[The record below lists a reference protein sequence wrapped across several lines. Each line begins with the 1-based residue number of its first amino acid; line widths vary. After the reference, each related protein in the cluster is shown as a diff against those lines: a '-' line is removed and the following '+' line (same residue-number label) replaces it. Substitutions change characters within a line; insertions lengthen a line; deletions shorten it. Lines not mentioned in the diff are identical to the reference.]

1 MTSSAAVW
9 PAIAVVGAGSV
20 GSYFGGL
27 LARAGLNVT
36 LIGRPAHVQAIAAR
50 GLQLLRGRQT
60 TTIPIAASQTLAA
73 AAQADWVLVSVKS
86 TDTEA
91 VAQQLAP
98 LLAPHALVLS
108 LQNGVENV
116 ERMRRYIRQP
126 VVPAAVYVATALPE
140 PGVVEHFG
148 RGELVIGPAD
158 ARDAADADLQQR
170 LTAVKAVFE
179 CAGVPVDLSP
189 RVNDALWA
197 KLLVN
202 CAYNAVSAITQ
213 LPYGALA
220 AIEPVRELQRA
231 LVQEVVTVARA
242 EGRDLDVE
250 SGWAAVE
257 QIAQTMPGQRSST
270 AQDLTRGRPT
280 EIDHLNGVIV
290 RRAAAQGLSAP
301 ANQAVLAM
309 VKALQARGAAGPE
322 ATRSG
327 PLRAAGG

>member
-1 MTSSAAVW
+1 MTSPASALPSV
-9 PAIAVVGAGSV
+9 AVVGAGSV

-27 LARAGLNVT
+27 LARAGVKVT

-50 GLQLLRGRQT
+50 GLLLRRGGQT
-60 TTIPIAASQTLAA
+60 RTIEVAASETMAA

-86 TDTEA
+86 TDTEF

-108 LQNGVENV
+108 LQNGVENL
-116 ERMRRYIRQP
+116 ERLRRHLRQL

-148 RGELVIGPAD
+148 RGELVIGPAN
-158 ARDAADADLQQR
+158 ARDAANADLQQR
-170 LTAVKAVFE
+170 LAAVKAVFE
-179 CAGVPVDLSP
+179 RAGVPVDISP

-202 CAYNAVSAITQ
+202 CAYNAISAITQ

-220 AIEPVRELQRA
+220 ALDPVRELQRA
-231 LVQEVVTVARA
+231 VVQEVVAVARA

-270 AQDLTRGRPT
+270 AQDLARGRPT

-290 RRAAAQGLSAP
+290 RRGAAHGLPAP
-301 ANQAVLAM
+301 ANQALLAM
-309 VKALQARGAAGPE
+309 VKALESRGGAAQ
-322 ATRSG
+322 
-327 PLRAAGG
+327 AAV